1 MISLL
6 FVDISSPSISKNK
19 MGVIP
24 TMIYNIPV
32 TVAELFVSPLSNGF
46 Q

>member
-6 FVDISSPSISKNK
+6 FVDISSPSI
-19 MGVIP
+19 P

-32 TVAELFVSPLSNGF
+32 TVVELFVSPVSNGF